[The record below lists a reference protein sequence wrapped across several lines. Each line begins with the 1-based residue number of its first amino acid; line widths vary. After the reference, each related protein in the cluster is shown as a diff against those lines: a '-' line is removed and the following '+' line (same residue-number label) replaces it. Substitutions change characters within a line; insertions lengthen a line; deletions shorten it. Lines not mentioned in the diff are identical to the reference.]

1 MSEEKESPGRRVLVV
16 EDEPEN
22 RLFIGLMLRT
32 EGYDVVEAEDG
43 PTALKLL
50 GVSHPDL
57 ILLDV
62 MMPGLNGWQVFER
75 IRGDGRWDHVPVVM
89 LTALA
94 QRADVERAVELG
106 VDGYLTKPF
115 EPADLIHTIEETLGK
130 RARARQAH

>member
-1 MSEEKESPGRRVLVV
+1 MSHRVLVV

-32 EGYDVVEAEDG
+32 EGYDVLEAEDG
-43 PTALKLL
+43 QSALELL
-50 GVSHPDL
+50 ARERLPEL

-62 MMPGLNGWQVFER
+62 MMPGLNGWQVFQR
-75 IRGDGRWDHVPVVM
+75 LKQDPRLAGIPVVM

-94 QRADVERAVELG
+94 QRSDVERAVELG

-115 EPADLIHTIEETLGK
+115 EPADLIHTMEETLNRK
-130 RARARQAH
+130 AR

>member
-1 MSEEKESPGRRVLVV
+1 MPCRVMVV

-32 EGYDVVEAEDG
+32 EGYEVVEAEDG
-43 PTALKLL
+43 PTAFRILE
-50 GVSHPDL
+50 GGAHPDL

-62 MMPGLNGWQVFER
+62 MMPGLNGWQVFQRLREDPTAAR
-75 IRGDGRWDHVPVVM
+75 IPVVM

-115 EPADLIHTIEETLGK
+115 EPADLIHTIEEALTHRPGGGE
-130 RARARQAH
+130 

>member
-1 MSEEKESPGRRVLVV
+1 MSHRVLVV

-32 EGYDVVEAEDG
+32 EGYDVLEAEDG
-43 PTALKLL
+43 QCALDLL
-50 GVSHPDL
+50 SREPPPEL

-62 MMPGLNGWQVFER
+62 MMPGLNGWQVFQR
-75 IRGDGRWDHVPVVM
+75 LRQDPRWAQIPVVM

-94 QRADVERAVELG
+94 QRSDVERAVELG

-115 EPADLIHTIEETLGK
+115 EPADLIHTMEETLSRK
-130 RARARQAH
+130 DR

>member
-1 MSEEKESPGRRVLVV
+1 MGRRVMVV

-32 EGYDVVEAEDG
+32 EGYDVMEAEDG
-43 PTALKLL
+43 PAALELL
-50 GVSHPDL
+50 RRDPAPEL

-62 MMPGLNGWQVFER
+62 MMPGLNGWQVFQKLREEPAWSR
-75 IRGDGRWDHVPVVM
+75 IPVVM

-115 EPADLIHTIEETLGK
+115 EPADLIHTIEETLSG
-130 RARARQAH
+130 RRSG